1 MRTAEQCLLEAAEMD
16 HAADVC
22 VDPVMTAAYGEAA
35 VMWRE
40 VAVQVASRDSLRSG
54 AYGLPHDSSY
64 LRLQ

>member
-22 VDPVMTAAYGEAA
+22 ADPGMTAAYGEAA

-40 VAVQVASRDSLRSG
+40 VAVQVASQKGERKTIPVLLPLTLRTT
-54 AYGLPHDSSY
+54 
-64 LRLQ
+64 